1 MISTVISSI
10 IGCTVGAFLGNLL
23 FYKFGSKF

>member
-10 IGCTVGAFLGNLL
+10 VVGAAAIEHFEFLVIRP
-23 FYKFGSKF
+23 